1 MPRAVLKHKAAVPP
15 LDVYIEATAIQ
26 RASTV
31 YNHLV
36 EKEIHQT
43 LKHIKRARATQRG
56 NTPKLTSQET
66 LRLQAVE
73 KEQEI

>member
-1 MPRAVLKHKAAVPP
+1 MPYAALKHKAAVPP

-26 RASTV
+26 RVSTV

-43 LKHIKRARATQRG
+43 LKYIKGVRAT
-56 NTPKLTSQET
+56 
-66 LRLQAVE
+66 
-73 KEQEI
+73 